1 MRSGNDGTY
10 HFSRCKCLRG
20 GTSLDPKLNDIRHL
34 RAEQAKDG
42 AVVIILGVHEITQIV
57 RILQPPPVWIVDRQ
71 AHSKPK
77 YFGDPAR
84 LEKRLELGSATRN
97 ATPHSAMHRA
107 SMGASDGQSNW
118 PNMRKPQEKSEF
130 LSGENRNR
138 TFWCIP
144 NVFEEF

>member
-118 PNMRKPQEKSEF
+118 PNMRKPQEKIRVFEWR
-130 LSGENRNR
+130 EQE
-138 TFWCIP
+138 P
-144 NVFEEF
+144 NVLVYSQCF